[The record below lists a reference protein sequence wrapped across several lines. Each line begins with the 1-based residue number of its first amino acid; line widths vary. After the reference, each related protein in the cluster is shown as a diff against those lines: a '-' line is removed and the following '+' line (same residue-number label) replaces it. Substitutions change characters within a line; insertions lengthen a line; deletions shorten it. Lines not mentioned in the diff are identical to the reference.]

1 MIRIFIVLLAVNFLN
16 AQESNNL
23 GSLLYKEVIANVETE
38 PVFAG
43 DDAADDM
50 CVLENFNN
58 PEKSLIISSDK
69 KYGIIVYD
77 LDGVKLY
84 DYEVGRINNVDI
96 LPSRSI
102 QNKYIVAGTNRTY
115 NSIDIYSFNSKGELE
130 NLILRKEIPSLKD
143 VYGVTFYR
151 DEFNTYLFISDKK
164 GNVEQWSYNNDE
176 VNSEVKFVRKLRF
189 SSLVEGLV
197 ADESKGKIYM
207 GQERKGIWEL
217 NASPKLEEDKKLIFK
232 KNKYFKPDFEGLTI
246 RDDGDGKGYLITS
259 VQGSN
264 GYLIIDRNS
273 LKAKMFFRI
282 IDGNKIDGTT
292 ETDGIDVSSIKTSK
306 FPNGFFIAH
315 GISRVLSILQSII
328 FTLGSILIFLGA
340 FLVYQ

>member
-1 MIRIFIVLLAVNFLN
+1 MYRILIVLFSISSLN
-16 AQESNNL
+16 AQGPNDL
-23 GSLLYKEVIANVETE
+23 GSLLYKEVTANVETE

-58 PEKSLIISSDK
+58 PENSLIISSDK

-77 LDGVKLY
+77 LEGFKLY

-96 LPSRSI
+96 LPSRSF

-115 NSIDIYSFNSKGELE
+115 NSIDIYLFNSKGELE

-151 DEFNTYLFISDKK
+151 DDFNTYLFISDKK

-176 VNSEVKFVRKLRF
+176 VNSEIKFVRKLKF

-197 ADESKGKIYM
+197 ADESKGKIYI

-217 NASPKLEEDKKLIFK
+217 NAFPSFDSQKKLIFK
-232 KNKYFKPDFEGLTI
+232 KSKNFKPDFEGLAL
-246 RDDGDGKGYLITS
+246 RDDGNGEGYLIAS

-264 GYLIIDRNS
+264 GYLIIDRKS
-273 LKAKMFFRI
+273 LDAKIFFRI
-282 IDGNKIDGTT
+282 IDGDKIDGTT
-292 ETDGIDVSSIKTSK
+292 ETDGIDVTSIKTSK
-306 FPNGFFIAH
+306 FPNGFFIAQDDDND
-315 GISRVLSILQSII
+315 GLNQNFKLVDWNKILK
-328 FTLGSILIFLGA
+328 
-340 FLVYQ
+340 

>member
-1 MIRIFIVLLAVNFLN
+1 M
-16 AQESNNL
+16 
-23 GSLLYKEVIANVETE
+23 LYKEVTANVETE

-50 CVLENFNN
+50 CILENFNN
-58 PEKSLIISSDK
+58 PESSLILSSDK

-77 LDGVKLY
+77 LKGFKLY

-96 LPSRSI
+96 LPSRSF

-115 NSIDIYSFNSKGELE
+115 NSIDIYLFNSKGELE

-151 DEFNTYLFISDKK
+151 DDFNTYLFISDKK

-176 VNSEVKFVRKLRF
+176 VNSEIIFVRKLKF

-197 ADESKGKIYM
+197 ADESKGKIYI

-217 NASPKLEEDKKLIFK
+217 NAFPSFDSQKKLIFK
-232 KNKYFKPDFEGLTI
+232 KSKNFNPDFEGLAL
-246 RDDGDGKGYLITS
+246 RDDGNGEGCLIAS

-264 GYLIIDRNS
+264 GYLIIDRKS
-273 LKAKMFFRI
+273 LDAKIFFRI
-282 IDGNKIDGTT
+282 IDGDKIDGTT
-292 ETDGIDVSSIKTSK
+292 ETDGIDVTSIKTSK
-306 FPNGFFIAH
+306 FPNGFFIAQDDDND
-315 GISRVLSILQSII
+315 GLNQNFKLVDWNKII
-328 FTLGSILIFLGA
+328 
-340 FLVYQ
+340 Y

>member
-1 MIRIFIVLLAVNFLN
+1 MPKIYIIFSLIFINLN
-16 AQESNNL
+16 AQEPKTL
-23 GSLLYKEVIANVETE
+23 GSLLYKEVTANVETE

-58 PEKSLIISSDK
+58 PENSLIISSDK

-77 LDGVKLY
+77 LEGVKLH
-84 DYEVGRINNVDI
+84 DYELGRINNVDI
-96 LPSRSI
+96 LPSRSF

-115 NSIDIYSFNSKGELE
+115 NSIDIYLFNSAGELE
-130 NLILRKEIPSLKD
+130 KNIVREVVPSLKD
-143 VYGVTFYR
+143 VYGITFYE
-151 DEFNTYLFISDKK
+151 DKYNTYLFISDKK

-176 VNSEVKFVRKLRF
+176 VNAEIKFVRKLKF

-197 ADESKGKIYM
+197 ADESKGKIYI

-217 NASPKLEEDKKLIFK
+217 NAFPSFDSEKKLIFK
-232 KNKYFKPDFEGLTI
+232 KSKNFKPDFEGLAL
-246 RDDGDGKGYLITS
+246 RDDGNGEGYLIAS

-264 GYLIIDRNS
+264 GYLIIERKS
-273 LKAKMFFRI
+273 LDAKIFFRI

-292 ETDGIDVSSIKTSK
+292 ETDGIDVTSIKTSK
-306 FPNGFFIAH
+306 FPNGFFIAQDDDND
-315 GISRVLSILQSII
+315 GLNQNFKLVDWNKILK
-328 FTLGSILIFLGA
+328 
-340 FLVYQ
+340 

>member
-1 MIRIFIVLLAVNFLN
+1 MIRIFLVLLAVNFLN
-16 AQESNNL
+16 AQEPNNL

-115 NSIDIYSFNSKGELE
+115 NSIDIYLFNSKGELE

-306 FPNGFFIAH
+306 FPNGFFIAQDDDND
-315 GISRVLSILQSII
+315 GLNQNFKLVDWNKII
-328 FTLGSILIFLGA
+328 N
-340 FLVYQ
+340 

>member
-1 MIRIFIVLLAVNFLN
+1 MQKIFIIFNLVFINLN
-16 AQESNNL
+16 AQEPKTL
-23 GSLLYKEVIANVETE
+23 GSLLYKEVTANVETE

-58 PEKSLIISSDK
+58 PNNSLIISSDK

-77 LDGVKLY
+77 LNGAKLH
-84 DYEVGRINNVDI
+84 DYKVGRINNVDI
-96 LPSRSI
+96 ISSKSFED
-102 QNKYIVAGTNRTY
+102 KYVVAGTNRTY
-115 NSIDIYSFNSKGELE
+115 NSIDIYLFNSAGELE

-151 DEFNTYLFISDKK
+151 DDFNTYLFISDKK

-176 VNSEVKFVRKLRF
+176 VNSEIKFVRKLKF

-197 ADESKGKIYM
+197 ADESKGKIYI

-217 NASPKLEEDKKLIFK
+217 NAFPSSDSQQKLIFK
-232 KNKYFKPDFEGLTI
+232 KSKNFKPDFEGLAL
-246 RDDGDGKGYLITS
+246 RDDGNGEGYLIAS

-264 GYLIIDRNS
+264 GYLIIDRKS
-273 LKAKMFFRI
+273 LDAKIFFRI
-282 IDGNKIDGTT
+282 IDGDKIDGTT
-292 ETDGIDVSSIKTSK
+292 ETDGIDVTSIKTSK
-306 FPNGFFIAH
+306 FPNGFFIAQDDDND
-315 GISRVLSILQSII
+315 GLNQNFKLVDWNKILK
-328 FTLGSILIFLGA
+328 
-340 FLVYQ
+340 

>member
-1 MIRIFIVLLAVNFLN
+1 MYRVLIVLFSINFLN
-16 AQESNNL
+16 AQGPNDL
-23 GSLLYKEVIANVETE
+23 GSLLYKEVTANVETE

-58 PEKSLIISSDK
+58 PESSLIISSDK

-77 LDGVKLY
+77 LEGVKLY

-96 LPSRSI
+96 LPSRSF

-115 NSIDIYSFNSKGELE
+115 NSIDIYLFNSKGELE

-151 DEFNTYLFISDKK
+151 DDFNTYLFISDKK

-176 VNSEVKFVRKLRF
+176 VNSEIKFVRKLKF

-197 ADESKGKIYM
+197 ADESKGKIYI

-217 NASPKLEEDKKLIFK
+217 NAFPSFDSQKKLIFK
-232 KNKYFKPDFEGLTI
+232 KSKNFKPDFEGLAL
-246 RDDGDGKGYLITS
+246 RDDGNGEGYLIAS

-264 GYLIIDRNS
+264 GYLIIDRKS
-273 LKAKMFFRI
+273 LDAKIFFRI
-282 IDGNKIDGTT
+282 IDGDKIDGTT
-292 ETDGIDVSSIKTSK
+292 ETDGIDVTSIKTSK
-306 FPNGFFIAH
+306 FPNGFFIAQDDDND
-315 GISRVLSILQSII
+315 GLNQNFKLVDWNKILK
-328 FTLGSILIFLGA
+328 
-340 FLVYQ
+340 

>member
-1 MIRIFIVLLAVNFLN
+1 MYRILIVLFSISSLN
-16 AQESNNL
+16 AQGPNDL
-23 GSLLYKEVIANVETE
+23 GSLLYKEVTANVETE

-50 CVLENFNN
+50 CILENFNN
-58 PEKSLIISSDK
+58 PESSLIISSDK

-77 LDGVKLY
+77 LEGVKLY

-96 LPSRSI
+96 LPSRSF

-115 NSIDIYSFNSKGELE
+115 NSIDIYLFNSKGELE

-176 VNSEVKFVRKLRF
+176 VNSEIKFVRKLKF

-197 ADESKGKIYM
+197 ADESKGKIYI

-217 NASPKLEEDKKLIFK
+217 NAFPSFDSQKKLIFK
-232 KNKYFKPDFEGLTI
+232 KSKNFKPDFEGLAL
-246 RDDGDGKGYLITS
+246 RDDGNGEGYLIAS

-264 GYLIIDRNS
+264 GYLIIDRKS
-273 LKAKMFFRI
+273 LDAKIFFRI
-282 IDGNKIDGTT
+282 IDGDKIDGTT
-292 ETDGIDVSSIKTSK
+292 ETDGIDVTSIKTSK
-306 FPNGFFIAH
+306 FPNGFFIAQDDDND
-315 GISRVLSILQSII
+315 GLNQNFKLVDWNKILK
-328 FTLGSILIFLGA
+328 
-340 FLVYQ
+340 

>member
-1 MIRIFIVLLAVNFLN
+1 MIRVFLVLLAVNFLN
-16 AQESNNL
+16 AQEPINL

-176 VNSEVKFVRKLRF
+176 VNSEVKFLRKLRF

-306 FPNGFFIAH
+306 FPNGFFIAQDDDND
-315 GISRVLSILQSII
+315 GLNQNFKLVDWNKII
-328 FTLGSILIFLGA
+328 N
-340 FLVYQ
+340 

>member
-1 MIRIFIVLLAVNFLN
+1 MYRILIVLFSISSLN
-16 AQESNNL
+16 AQGPNDL
-23 GSLLYKEVIANVETE
+23 GSLLYKEVTANVETE

-58 PEKSLIISSDK
+58 PESSLIISSDK

-77 LDGVKLY
+77 LEGFKLY

-96 LPSRSI
+96 LPSRSF

-115 NSIDIYSFNSKGELE
+115 NSIDIYLFNSKGELE

-151 DEFNTYLFISDKK
+151 DDFNTYLFISDKK

-176 VNSEVKFVRKLRF
+176 VNSEIKFVRKLKF

-197 ADESKGKIYM
+197 ADESKGKIYI

-217 NASPKLEEDKKLIFK
+217 NAFPSFDSQKKLIFK
-232 KNKYFKPDFEGLTI
+232 KSKNFKPDFEGLAL
-246 RDDGDGKGYLITS
+246 RDDGNGEGYLIAS

-264 GYLIIDRNS
+264 GYLIIDRKS
-273 LKAKMFFRI
+273 LDAKIFFRI
-282 IDGNKIDGTT
+282 IDGDKIDGTT
-292 ETDGIDVSSIKTSK
+292 ETDGIDVTSIKTSK
-306 FPNGFFIAH
+306 FPNGFFIAQDDDND
-315 GISRVLSILQSII
+315 GLNQNFKLVDWNKILK
-328 FTLGSILIFLGA
+328 
-340 FLVYQ
+340 

>member
-1 MIRIFIVLLAVNFLN
+1 MFKKLFFASFIFTSLLNS
-16 AQESNNL
+16 QEPNKL
-23 GSLLYKEVIANVETE
+23 GSLLYMEVEADVETE

-50 CVLENFNN
+50 CVLENFKN
-58 PEKSLIISSDK
+58 PESSLIISSDK

-77 LDGVKLY
+77 LEGVKLH

-96 LPSRSI
+96 LPSRSF

-115 NSIDIYSFNSKGELE
+115 NSIDIYLFNSAGELE

-143 VYGVTFYR
+143 VYGVTFYK
-151 DEFNTYLFISDKK
+151 DDFNTYLFISDKK

-176 VNSEVKFVRKLRF
+176 VNAEIKFVRKLKF

-197 ADESKGKIYM
+197 ADESKGKIYI

-217 NASPKLEEDKKLIFK
+217 NAFPSFDSEKKLIFK
-232 KNKYFKPDFEGLTI
+232 KSKNFKPDFEGLAL
-246 RDDGDGKGYLITS
+246 RDDGNGEGYLIAS

-264 GYLIIDRNS
+264 GYLIIERKS
-273 LKAKMFFRI
+273 LDAKIFFRI
-282 IDGNKIDGTT
+282 IDGDKIDGTT
-292 ETDGIDVSSIKTSK
+292 ETDGIDVTSIKTSK
-306 FPNGFFIAH
+306 FPNGFFIAQDDDND
-315 GISRVLSILQSII
+315 GLNQNFKLVDWNKILK
-328 FTLGSILIFLGA
+328 
-340 FLVYQ
+340 

>member
-1 MIRIFIVLLAVNFLN
+1 MYRVLIVLFSINFLN
-16 AQESNNL
+16 AQGPNDL
-23 GSLLYKEVIANVETE
+23 GSLLYKEVTANVETE

-58 PEKSLIISSDK
+58 PESSLIISSDK
-69 KYGIIVYD
+69 KYGLIVYD
-77 LDGVKLY
+77 LEGVKLY

-96 LPSRSI
+96 LPSRSF

-115 NSIDIYSFNSKGELE
+115 NSIDIYLFNNKGELE

-176 VNSEVKFVRKLRF
+176 VNSDIKFVRKLKF

-197 ADESKGKIYM
+197 ADESKGKIYI

-217 NASPKLEEDKKLIFK
+217 NAFPSFDLQKKLIFK
-232 KNKYFKPDFEGLTI
+232 KSKNFKPDFEGLAL
-246 RDDGDGKGYLITS
+246 RDDGNGEGCLIAS

-264 GYLIIDRNS
+264 GYLIIDRKS
-273 LKAKMFFRI
+273 LDAKIFFRI
-282 IDGNKIDGTT
+282 INGDKIDGTS
-292 ETDGIDVSSIKTSK
+292 ETDGIDVTSIKTSK
-306 FPNGFFIAH
+306 FPNGFFIAQDDDND
-315 GISRVLSILQSII
+315 GLNQNFKLVDWNKILK
-328 FTLGSILIFLGA
+328 
-340 FLVYQ
+340 

>member
-16 AQESNNL
+16 AQEPNNL

-143 VYGVTFYR
+143 VYGITFYR

-306 FPNGFFIAH
+306 FPNGFFIAQDDDND
-315 GISRVLSILQSII
+315 GLNQNFKLVDWNKII
-328 FTLGSILIFLGA
+328 NWKIFSL
-340 FLVYQ
+340 

>member
-1 MIRIFIVLLAVNFLN
+1 MMYRILIVLFSISSLN
-16 AQESNNL
+16 AQGPNDL
-23 GSLLYKEVIANVETE
+23 GSLLYKEVTANVETE

-58 PEKSLIISSDK
+58 PESSLIISSDK

-77 LDGVKLY
+77 LEGVKLY

-96 LPSRSI
+96 LPSRSF

-115 NSIDIYSFNSKGELE
+115 NSIDIYLFNSKGQLE

-151 DEFNTYLFISDKK
+151 DDFNTYLFISDKK

-176 VNSEVKFVRKLRF
+176 VNSEIKFVRKLKF

-197 ADESKGKIYM
+197 ADESKGKIYI

-217 NASPKLEEDKKLIFK
+217 NAFPSFDSQKKLIFK
-232 KNKYFKPDFEGLTI
+232 KSKNFKPDFEGLALK
-246 RDDGDGKGYLITS
+246 DDGNGEGYLIAS

-264 GYLIIDRNS
+264 GYLIIDRKS
-273 LKAKMFFRI
+273 LDAKMFFRI
-282 IDGNKIDGTT
+282 IDGDKIDGTT
-292 ETDGIDVSSIKTSK
+292 ETDGIDVTSIKTSK
-306 FPNGFFIAH
+306 FPNGFFIAQDDDND
-315 GISRVLSILQSII
+315 GLNQNFKLVDWNKILK
-328 FTLGSILIFLGA
+328 
-340 FLVYQ
+340 

>member
-1 MIRIFIVLLAVNFLN
+1 MYRILIVLFSISSLN
-16 AQESNNL
+16 AQEPKSL
-23 GSLLYKEVIANVETE
+23 GSLLYKEVTANVETE

-58 PEKSLIISSDK
+58 PESSLIISSDK

-77 LDGVKLY
+77 LEGFKLY

-96 LPSRSI
+96 LPSRSF

-115 NSIDIYSFNSKGELE
+115 NSIDIYLFNSKGELE

-176 VNSEVKFVRKLRF
+176 VNSEIKFVRKLKF

-197 ADESKGKIYM
+197 ADESKGKIYI

-217 NASPKLEEDKKLIFK
+217 NAFPSFDSQKKLIFK
-232 KNKYFKPDFEGLTI
+232 KSKNFKPDFEGLAL
-246 RDDGDGKGYLITS
+246 RDDGNGEGYLIAS

-264 GYLIIDRNS
+264 GYLIIDRKS
-273 LKAKMFFRI
+273 LDAKIFFRI
-282 IDGNKIDGTT
+282 IDGDKIDGTT
-292 ETDGIDVSSIKTSK
+292 ETDGIDVTSIKTSK
-306 FPNGFFIAH
+306 FPNGFFIAQDDDND
-315 GISRVLSILQSII
+315 GLNQNFKLVDWNKILK
-328 FTLGSILIFLGA
+328 
-340 FLVYQ
+340 

>member
-1 MIRIFIVLLAVNFLN
+1 MYRILIVLFSINFLN
-16 AQESNNL
+16 AQGPNDL
-23 GSLLYKEVIANVETE
+23 GSLLYKEVTADVETE

-58 PEKSLIISSDK
+58 PESSLIISSDK

-77 LDGVKLY
+77 LEGVKLY

-96 LPSRSI
+96 LPTGLI

-115 NSIDIYSFNSKGELE
+115 NSIDIYLFNSKGKLE

-176 VNSEVKFVRKLRF
+176 VNSEIKFVRKLKF

-197 ADESKGKIYM
+197 ADESKGKIYV

-217 NASPKLEEDKKLIFK
+217 NAFPSLDSEKKLIFK
-232 KNKYFKPDFEGLTI
+232 KSKNFKPDFEGLAL
-246 RDDGDGKGYLITS
+246 RDDGNGEGYLIAS

-264 GYLIIDRNS
+264 GYLIIDRKS
-273 LKAKMFFRI
+273 LDAKIFFRI
-282 IDGNKIDGTT
+282 IDGDIIDGTT
-292 ETDGIDVSSIKTSK
+292 ETDGIDVTSIKTRK
-306 FPNGFFIAH
+306 FPNGFFIAQDDDND
-315 GISRVLSILQSII
+315 GLNQNFKLVDWNKILK
-328 FTLGSILIFLGA
+328 
-340 FLVYQ
+340 

>member
-1 MIRIFIVLLAVNFLN
+1 
-16 AQESNNL
+16 L

-115 NSIDIYSFNSKGELE
+115 NSIDIYLFNSKGELE

-282 IDGNKIDGTT
+282 IDGNIIDGTT

-306 FPNGFFIAH
+306 FPNGFFIAQDDDND
-315 GISRVLSILQSII
+315 GLNQNFKLVDWNKII
-328 FTLGSILIFLGA
+328 N
-340 FLVYQ
+340 

>member
-1 MIRIFIVLLAVNFLN
+1 MYRILIVLFSISFLN
-16 AQESNNL
+16 AQEPKSL
-23 GSLLYKEVIANVETE
+23 GSILYKEVTANVETE

-58 PEKSLIISSDK
+58 PESSLIISSDK

-77 LDGVKLY
+77 LKGFKLY

-96 LPSRSI
+96 LPSRSF

-115 NSIDIYSFNSKGELE
+115 NSIDIYLFNSKGELE

-151 DEFNTYLFISDKK
+151 DDFNTYLFISDKK

-176 VNSEVKFVRKLRF
+176 VNSEIIFVRKLKF

-197 ADESKGKIYM
+197 ADESKGKIYI

-217 NASPKLEEDKKLIFK
+217 NAFPSFDSQKKLIFK
-232 KNKYFKPDFEGLTI
+232 KSKNFNPDFEGLAL
-246 RDDGDGKGYLITS
+246 RDDGNGEGYLIAS

-264 GYLIIDRNS
+264 GYLIIDRKS
-273 LKAKMFFRI
+273 LDAKIFFRI
-282 IDGNKIDGTT
+282 IDGDKIDGTT
-292 ETDGIDVSSIKTSK
+292 ETDGIDVTSIKTSK
-306 FPNGFFIAH
+306 FPNGFFIAQDDDND
-315 GISRVLSILQSII
+315 GLNQNFKLVDWNKII
-328 FTLGSILIFLGA
+328 
-340 FLVYQ
+340 Y

>member
-1 MIRIFIVLLAVNFLN
+1 MMYRILIVLFSISSLN
-16 AQESNNL
+16 AQGPNDL
-23 GSLLYKEVIANVETE
+23 GSLLYKEVTANVETE

-58 PEKSLIISSDK
+58 LESSLIISSDK

-77 LDGVKLY
+77 LEGVKLY

-96 LPSRSI
+96 LPSRSF

-115 NSIDIYSFNSKGELE
+115 NSIDIYLFNSKGELE
-130 NLILRKEIPSLKD
+130 NLILRKEIPTLKD

-151 DEFNTYLFISDKK
+151 DDFNTYLFISDKK

-176 VNSEVKFVRKLRF
+176 VNSEIKFVRKLKF

-197 ADESKGKIYM
+197 ADESKGKIYI

-217 NASPKLEEDKKLIFK
+217 NAFPSFDSQKKLIFK
-232 KNKYFKPDFEGLTI
+232 KSKNFKPDFEGLALK
-246 RDDGDGKGYLITS
+246 DDGNGEGYLIAS

-264 GYLIIDRNS
+264 GYLIIDRKS
-273 LKAKMFFRI
+273 LDAKMFFRI
-282 IDGNKIDGTT
+282 IDGDKIDGTT
-292 ETDGIDVSSIKTSK
+292 ETDGIDVTSIKTSK
-306 FPNGFFIAH
+306 FPNGFFIAQDDDND
-315 GISRVLSILQSII
+315 GLNQNFKLVDWNKILK
-328 FTLGSILIFLGA
+328 
-340 FLVYQ
+340 

>member
-1 MIRIFIVLLAVNFLN
+1 MYRILIVLFSISSLN
-16 AQESNNL
+16 AQGPNDL
-23 GSLLYKEVIANVETE
+23 GSLLYKEVTANVETE

-58 PEKSLIISSDK
+58 PESSLIISSDK

-77 LDGVKLY
+77 LEGVKLY

-96 LPSRSI
+96 LPSRSF

-115 NSIDIYSFNSKGELE
+115 NSIDIYLFNSKGELE

-143 VYGVTFYR
+143 VYGITFYR
-151 DEFNTYLFISDKK
+151 DDFNTYLFISDKK

-176 VNSEVKFVRKLRF
+176 VNSEIIFVRKLKF

-197 ADESKGKIYM
+197 ADESKGKIYI

-217 NASPKLEEDKKLIFK
+217 NAFPSFDSQKKLIFK
-232 KNKYFKPDFEGLTI
+232 KSKNFKPDFEGLTL
-246 RDDGDGKGYLITS
+246 RDDGNGEGYLIAS

-264 GYLIIDRNS
+264 GYLIIDRKS
-273 LKAKMFFRI
+273 LDVKIFFRI
-282 IDGNKIDGTT
+282 IDGDKIDGTT
-292 ETDGIDVSSIKTSK
+292 ETDGIDVTSIKTSK
-306 FPNGFFIAH
+306 FPNGFFIAQDDDND
-315 GISRVLSILQSII
+315 GLNQNFKLVDWNKILK
-328 FTLGSILIFLGA
+328 
-340 FLVYQ
+340 

>member
-1 MIRIFIVLLAVNFLN
+1 MYRILIVLFSISCLN
-16 AQESNNL
+16 AQEPKSL
-23 GSLLYKEVIANVETE
+23 GSLLYKEVTANVETE

-58 PEKSLIISSDK
+58 PESSLIISSDK

-77 LDGVKLY
+77 LEGVKLY

-96 LPSRSI
+96 LPSRSF

-115 NSIDIYSFNSKGELE
+115 NSIDIYLFNNKGELE

-176 VNSEVKFVRKLRF
+176 VNSEIKFVRKLKF

-197 ADESKGKIYM
+197 ADESKGKIYI

-217 NASPKLEEDKKLIFK
+217 NAFPSFDSQKKLIFK
-232 KNKYFKPDFEGLTI
+232 KSKNFKPDFEGLAL
-246 RDDGDGKGYLITS
+246 RDDGNGEGYLIAS

-264 GYLIIDRNS
+264 GYLIIDRKS
-273 LKAKMFFRI
+273 LDAKIFFRI
-282 IDGNKIDGTT
+282 IDGDKIDGTT
-292 ETDGIDVSSIKTSK
+292 ETDGIDVTSIKTSK
-306 FPNGFFIAH
+306 FPNGFFIAQDDDND
-315 GISRVLSILQSII
+315 GLNQNFKLVDWNKILK
-328 FTLGSILIFLGA
+328 
-340 FLVYQ
+340 

>member
-1 MIRIFIVLLAVNFLN
+1 MYRILIVLFSISSLN
-16 AQESNNL
+16 AQGPNDL
-23 GSLLYKEVIANVETE
+23 GSLLYKEVTANVETE

-58 PEKSLIISSDK
+58 PESSLIISSDK

-77 LDGVKLY
+77 LEGVKLY

-96 LPSRSI
+96 LPSSSF

-115 NSIDIYSFNSKGELE
+115 NSIDIYLFNSKGELE

-306 FPNGFFIAH
+306 FPNGFFIAQDDDND
-315 GISRVLSILQSII
+315 GLNQNFKLVDWNKII
-328 FTLGSILIFLGA
+328 N
-340 FLVYQ
+340 

>member
-1 MIRIFIVLLAVNFLN
+1 MYRILIVLFSISSLN
-16 AQESNNL
+16 AQGPNDL
-23 GSLLYKEVIANVETE
+23 GSLLYKEVTANVETE

-58 PEKSLIISSDK
+58 PESSLIISSDK

-77 LDGVKLY
+77 LEGVKLY

-96 LPSRSI
+96 LPSRSF

-115 NSIDIYSFNSKGELE
+115 NSIDIYLFNSKGELE

-151 DEFNTYLFISDKK
+151 DDFNTYLFISDKK

-176 VNSEVKFVRKLRF
+176 VNSEIKFVRKLKF

-197 ADESKGKIYM
+197 ADESKGKIYI

-217 NASPKLEEDKKLIFK
+217 NAFPAFDSQKKLIFK
-232 KNKYFKPDFEGLTI
+232 KSKNFKPDFEGLAL
-246 RDDGDGKGYLITS
+246 RDDGNGEGYLIAS

-264 GYLIIDRNS
+264 GYLIIDRKS
-273 LKAKMFFRI
+273 LDAKIFFRI
-282 IDGNKIDGTT
+282 IDGDKIDGTT
-292 ETDGIDVSSIKTSK
+292 ETDGIDVTSIKTSK
-306 FPNGFFIAH
+306 FPNGFFIAQDDDND
-315 GISRVLSILQSII
+315 GLNQNFKLVDWNKILK
-328 FTLGSILIFLGA
+328 
-340 FLVYQ
+340 

>member
-1 MIRIFIVLLAVNFLN
+1 MYRILIVLFSISSLN
-16 AQESNNL
+16 AQGPNDL
-23 GSLLYKEVIANVETE
+23 GSLLYKEVTANVETE

-58 PEKSLIISSDK
+58 PESSLIISSDK

-77 LDGVKLY
+77 LEGVKLY

-96 LPSRSI
+96 LPSRSF

-115 NSIDIYSFNSKGELE
+115 NSIDIYLFNSKGELE

-164 GNVEQWSYNNDE
+164 GNVEQWSFNNDE
-176 VNSEVKFVRKLRF
+176 VNSEIKFVRKLKF

-197 ADESKGKIYM
+197 ADESKGKIYI

-217 NASPKLEEDKKLIFK
+217 NAFPSFDSQKKLIFK
-232 KNKYFKPDFEGLTI
+232 KSKNFKPDFEGLAL
-246 RDDGDGKGYLITS
+246 RDDGNGEGYLIAS

-264 GYLIIDRNS
+264 GYLIIDRKS
-273 LKAKMFFRI
+273 LYAKIFFRI
-282 IDGNKIDGTT
+282 IDGDKIDGTT
-292 ETDGIDVSSIKTSK
+292 ETDGIDVTSIKTSK
-306 FPNGFFIAH
+306 FPNGFFIAQDDDND
-315 GISRVLSILQSII
+315 GLNQNFKLVDWNKILK
-328 FTLGSILIFLGA
+328 
-340 FLVYQ
+340 

>member
-16 AQESNNL
+16 AQEPNNL

-197 ADESKGKIYM
+197 ADESKGKIYI

-217 NASPKLEEDKKLIFK
+217 NAFPSFDSQKKLIFK
-232 KNKYFKPDFEGLTI
+232 KSKNFKPDFEGLAL
-246 RDDGDGKGYLITS
+246 RDDGNGEGYLIAS

-264 GYLIIDRNS
+264 GYLIIDRKS
-273 LKAKMFFRI
+273 LDAKIFFRI
-282 IDGNKIDGTT
+282 IDGDKIDGTT
-292 ETDGIDVSSIKTSK
+292 ETDGIDVTSIKTSK
-306 FPNGFFIAH
+306 FPNGFFIAQDDDND
-315 GISRVLSILQSII
+315 GLNQNFKLVDWNKILK
-328 FTLGSILIFLGA
+328 
-340 FLVYQ
+340 

>member
-1 MIRIFIVLLAVNFLN
+1 MMYRILIVLFSISSLN
-16 AQESNNL
+16 AQGPNDL
-23 GSLLYKEVIANVETE
+23 GSLLYKEVTANVETE

-50 CVLENFNN
+50 CVFENFNN
-58 PEKSLIISSDK
+58 FESSLIISSDK

-77 LDGVKLY
+77 LEGVKLY

-96 LPSRSI
+96 LPSRSF

-115 NSIDIYSFNSKGELE
+115 NSIDIYLFNSKGELE

-151 DEFNTYLFISDKK
+151 DDFNTYLFISDKK

-176 VNSEVKFVRKLRF
+176 VNSEIKFVRKLKF

-197 ADESKGKIYM
+197 ADESKGKIYI

-217 NASPKLEEDKKLIFK
+217 NALPSFDSQKKLIFK
-232 KNKYFKPDFEGLTI
+232 KSKNFKPDFEGLALK
-246 RDDGDGKGYLITS
+246 DDGNGEGYLIAS

-264 GYLIIDRNS
+264 GYLIIDRKS
-273 LKAKMFFRI
+273 LDAKMFFRI
-282 IDGNKIDGTT
+282 IDGDKIDGTT
-292 ETDGIDVSSIKTSK
+292 ETDGIDVTSIKTSK
-306 FPNGFFIAH
+306 FPNGFFIAQDDDND
-315 GISRVLSILQSII
+315 GLNQNFKLVDWNKILKWKNFS
-328 FTLGSILIFLGA
+328 L
-340 FLVYQ
+340 

>member
-1 MIRIFIVLLAVNFLN
+1 MQNIYIIFSLIFINLN
-16 AQESNNL
+16 AQGPNDL
-23 GSLLYKEVIANVETE
+23 GSLLYKEVTANVETE

-50 CVLENFNN
+50 CVLENIIN
-58 PEKSLIISSDK
+58 PESSLIISSDK

-77 LDGVKLY
+77 LEGVKLY

-96 LPSRSI
+96 LPSRSL

-115 NSIDIYSFNSKGELE
+115 NSIDIYLFNSAGELE

-143 VYGVTFYR
+143 VYGITFYR
-151 DEFNTYLFISDKK
+151 DDFNTYLFISDKK

-176 VNSEVKFVRKLRF
+176 VNSEIKFVRKLKF

-197 ADESKGKIYM
+197 ADESKGKIYI

-217 NASPKLEEDKKLIFK
+217 NAFPSFDSQKKLIFK
-232 KNKYFKPDFEGLTI
+232 KSKNFKPDFEGLAL
-246 RDDGDGKGYLITS
+246 RDDGNGEGYLIAS

-264 GYLIIDRNS
+264 GYLIIDRKS
-273 LKAKMFFRI
+273 LDAKIFFRI
-282 IDGNKIDGTT
+282 IDGDKIDGTT
-292 ETDGIDVSSIKTSK
+292 ETDGIDVTSIKTSK
-306 FPNGFFIAH
+306 FPNGFFIAQDDDND
-315 GISRVLSILQSII
+315 GLNQNFKLVDWNKILK
-328 FTLGSILIFLGA
+328 
-340 FLVYQ
+340 